1 MPRRVPF
8 LPLCIVMVS
17 SVWLC
22 TQLVTPAMAQDRV
35 RAKVGIGIQARP
47 GDPITLARATEMVKT
62 GNFLRVYV
70 VPEDDAYVYVVH
82 NDGKTLTLLNAPN
95 TATRTSK
102 GSPVT
107 LPAPEKFYQIDGGSD
122 RESITVICSPTE
134 IREVAKLLNTPN
146 VAQKNWLSL
155 EKELVDKSK
164 IELAQQADKP
174 FQIAGN
180 VRSMN
185 ADPFLETLPISSGK
199 SLVVKKYDFQVQK

>member
-1 MPRRVPF
+1 MPRRVSF
-8 LPLCIVMVS
+8 CSLSIALLAS
-17 SVWLC
+17 AWLC
-22 TQLVTPAMAQDRV
+22 TQLVAPAMAQDRV

-47 GDPITLARATEMVKT
+47 NDPIALARATETVKT

-70 VPEDDAYVYVVH
+70 VPEDDAYIYVVH
-82 NDGKTLTLLNAPN
+82 NDGKTLTLLNAP
-95 TATRTSK
+95 TAATKTTK

-107 LPAPEKFYQIDGGSD
+107 LPAAEKFYQVDGGSD

-134 IREVAKLLNTPN
+134 IREVTKLFSTPN

-155 EKELVDKSK
+155 EKELADKSK
-164 IELAQQADKP
+164 IELAQQADRP

-180 VRSMN
+180 VRSMQ

>member
-1 MPRRVPF
+1 MFRSV
-8 LPLCIVMVS
+8 LYWPLYIAMVS
-17 SVWLC
+17 SVWLG

-47 GDPITLARATEMVKT
+47 GEPIAPAKTSEMVKT
-62 GNFLRVYV
+62 GDFLRVYV

-95 TATRTSK
+95 VATRTSK
-102 GSPVT
+102 GAPVT

-134 IREVAKLLNTPN
+134 IREVTKLFNTPN

-164 IELAQQADKP
+164 IELAQQADRP

>member
-1 MPRRVPF
+1 MHRRVPF
-8 LPLCIVMVS
+8 WPLSIALVA
-17 SVWLC
+17 SVWFC
-22 TQLVTPAMAQDRV
+22 TQLVAPAMAQDRV
-35 RAKVGIGIQARP
+35 RAKVGIGIQGRP
-47 GDPITLARATEMVKT
+47 DAPIAPAKTNETVKT
-62 GNFLRVYV
+62 GDFLRVYV
-70 VPEDDAYVYVVH
+70 IPEDDAYIYVVH
-82 NDGKTLTLLNAPN
+82 NDGKTPTLLNAPHA
-95 TATRTSK
+95 ATKTSK
-102 GSPVT
+102 GSPMT

-134 IREVAKLLNTPN
+134 IREVAKLFSTPN

-180 VRSMN
+180 VRSMS
-185 ADPFLETLPISSGK
+185 ADPFLETLSISSGK

>member
-1 MPRRVPF
+1 MPRRVSF
-8 LPLCIVMVS
+8 WPLSIALVS

-22 TQLVTPAMAQDRV
+22 TQLVAPAMAQDRV
-35 RAKVGIGIQARP
+35 RAKVGVGIQIRP
-47 GDPITLARATEMVKT
+47 GEPIAPAKTTEMVKT
-62 GNFLRVYV
+62 GDFLRVYV
-70 VPEDDAYVYVVH
+70 VPEDDAYIYVVH

-95 TATRTSK
+95 AATKASK
-102 GSPVT
+102 GAPVT

-122 RESITVICSPTE
+122 KESITVICSPTE
-134 IREVAKLLNTPN
+134 IREVAKLFNTPN

-164 IELAQQADKP
+164 IELTQQADKP